1 MKHTLNI
8 ATAPQVNNRPF
19 IAGAVVA
26 GVISLMA
33 LGALSH
39 ATYVSWQANRELRS
53 ETAALQAR
61 IRASESQQQDLAA
74 FFKTQGAQQVLDRAA
89 FLNSLIGQRSFPW
102 TKIFMDLENTLPP
115 GVRVVSISPKLV
127 DGRAEVSLV
136 VGASNDE
143 NKIRFLHAIES
154 SKVFSGVDVKDE
166 RQQESQPGN
175 PDRVVVSLDFWYQ
188 TT

>member
-1 MKHTLNI
+1 MKHTLNVG
-8 ATAPQVNNRPF
+8 TAPQANNRPF
-19 IAGAVVA
+19 IAGAVFT
-26 GVISLMA
+26 GLITLTA
-33 LGALSH
+33 LGILSS
-39 ATYVSWQANRELRS
+39 AAYRSWQANRELR
-53 ETAALQAR
+53 TGAAALEAR
-61 IRASESQQQDLAA
+61 IRASEGRQQELAA

-127 DGRAEVSLV
+127 EGHAEVSLV
-136 VGASNDE
+136 VGASSDE
-143 NKIRFLHAIES
+143 SKIRFLQAIEK

-166 RQQESQPGN
+166 RQQEQQPGN
-175 PDRVVVSLDFWYQ
+175 PDRVVVSLDFWYE

>member
-1 MKHTLNI
+1 MKHTLNVG
-8 ATAPQVNNRPF
+8 TSPQANNRPF
-19 IAGAVVA
+19 IAGAVFSGIVA
-26 GVISLMA
+26 LLA
-33 LGALSH
+33 LGILARQS
-39 ATYVSWQANRELRS
+39 YVSWQANRDLR
-53 ETAALQAR
+53 TQIGALQDR
-61 IRASESQQQDLAA
+61 IRASEAQQAELAA
-74 FFKTQGAQQVLDRAA
+74 FFRTQGAQQVLERAA

-136 VGASNDE
+136 VGAANDE
-143 NKIRFLHAIES
+143 SKIRFLEAIEK

-166 RQQESQPGN
+166 REQTDQPGG

>member
-1 MKHTLNI
+1 M
-8 ATAPQVNNRPF
+8 
-19 IAGAVVA
+19 VA
-26 GVISLMA
+26 LFA
-33 LGALSH
+33 LGVLARQS
-39 ATYVSWQANRELRS
+39 YVSWQANRELRT
-53 ETAALQAR
+53 ETSALQDR
-61 IRASESQQQDLAA
+61 IRASEVQQQELAA
-74 FFKTQGAQQVLDRAA
+74 FFKTTGAQQVLDRAA

-136 VGASNDE
+136 VGASSDE
-143 NKIRFLHAIES
+143 SKIRFIQAIENS
-154 SKVFSGVDVKDE
+154 RVNSGVDVKDDRE
-166 RQQESQPGN
+166 QTEQPGN